1 VTRRETSSEID
12 KAAAAWTA
20 CADRG
25 PLSDAERRALDAWL
39 DGDPRRRGAFARA
52 NAVMVRADL
61 AWPFQPGHRLCAA
74 RLTDRRRLLIGGG
87 LAAAFGGVAFVGVRA
102 WSAPLDLQSSKG
114 EVRRVP
120 LPDGSNVTLN
130 TQSLVKVR
138 YTRHSRAVSLASGEA
153 LFNVAE
159 DGRAALRRAG
169 RRGSAAGP
177 QRQLHGS
184 ARRSGP
190 VRVLVQTGHVRMT
203 CGEIQPLVLAANAAV
218 LAPAAPGGE
227 PAGRVT
233 PVRLDADEVARRLA
247 WQDGLLAFNGESL
260 AQAAGE
266 FARYSS
272 TRIVIDDPALA
283 DEPLT
288 GLYASSDPEGFA
300 RGAALSLGA
309 RDRGRRRRV
318 RIVR

>member
-61 AWPFQPGHRLCAA
+61 AGHSSLDTAYALRG
-74 RLTDRRRLLIGGG
+74 LTDRRRLLIGGG
-87 LAAAFGGVAFVGVRA
+87 VAAAFGGVAFVGVRA
-102 WSAPLDLQSSKG
+102 WSAPLILQSSKG

-153 LFNVAE
+153 LFNVTQ
-159 DGRAALRRAG
+159 DGERPFIVQAG
-169 RRGSAAGP
+169 
-177 QRQLHGS
+177 
-184 ARRSGP
+184 
-190 VRVLVQTGHVRMT
+190 
-203 CGEIQPLVLAANAAV
+203 E
-218 LAPAAPGGE
+218 
-227 PAGRVT
+227 
-233 PVRLDADEVARRLA
+233 VRLLGHSGSFTVRR
-247 WQDGLLAFNGESL
+247 D
-260 AQAAGE
+260 
-266 FARYSS
+266 
-272 TRIVIDDPALA
+272 
-283 DEPLT
+283 
-288 GLYASSDPEGFA
+288 A
-300 RGAALSLGA
+300 RGPCGSWSRPDMCG
-309 RDRGRRRRV
+309 
-318 RIVR
+318 